1 MLNEISS
8 QVLRTSLPATMTDEA
23 GRFYRP
29 PEIDAATLKRLYFI
43 RPMMEPCV
51 RTTLLNLG
59 ILERAIKGEPFY
71 RGRTT
76 EHPQDLWSDLLDID
90 LNHESRVIE
99 DLSEALKLYRSGDS
113 PFHFDC
119 FRQMQF
125 TTQTLLKYFIDIFG
139 KASPFHHA
147 LQLFELASQML
158 VINMAKGISDEE
170 WQSDIERFANALKN
184 SFVQI
189 CKFLKS
195 FEFNAATPKP
205 MTVADAVSLNAQ
217 ASAAIVKETSATVKE
232 IVSTA
237 AGSAADKIVS
247 STERAADK
255 VVHAVEKGAAKVARA
270 TRKQKGRKPKAKID
284 VQEAVWNIHE
294 RVKKLQDVKDMHPK
308 GKATRENEFLYA
320 KSDLKG
326 IGVTTLQCYCET
338 LDARIKRKSRKQPTS
353 SSSA

>member
-1 MLNEISS
+1 MSNEISS
-8 QVLRTSLPATMTDEA
+8 QVLRASLPATMTDET

-43 RPMMEPCV
+43 RPLMEPCV
-51 RTTLLNLG
+51 RTTLLNLS
-59 ILERAIKGEPFY
+59 ILERAIKGESFY

-76 EHPQDLWSDLLDID
+76 EYPQDLWSDLLDID
-90 LNHESRVIE
+90 LNEESRVIH

-119 FRQMQF
+119 FRHMQF

-147 LQLFELASQML
+147 LQLFNLASQML

-170 WQSDIERFANALKN
+170 WRNDIDRFANALKN
-184 SFVQI
+184 SFGLI
-189 CKFLKS
+189 CGFLKS
-195 FEFNAATPKP
+195 FEFNATIPKP
-205 MTVADAVSLNAQ
+205 MTVADAIELNAQ
-217 ASAAIVKETSATVKE
+217 ASAAIVKNTSTAVKT
-232 IVSTA
+232 IVDSA

-247 STERAADK
+247 STEHAADK
-255 VVHAVEKGAAKVARA
+255 VASAVEKGAAKVAK
-270 TRKQKGRKPKAKID
+270 TVRKRKGRKPKAKID

-294 RVKKLQDVKDMHPK
+294 RVKKLQDVKDMHPQ
-308 GKATRENEFLYA
+308 GKATRENEFVYA

-326 IGVTTLQCYCET
+326 IGVTTLKCYCET
-338 LDARIKRKSRKQPTS
+338 LDARIKRKSRNQS
-353 SSSA
+353 NFR